1 MKLNIRARLTLQFTY
16 IVTFILILFSFIIY
30 YFSASYREA
39 EFYSRLEKKALTT
52 AKLLIEVKEVDYN
65 LMKII
70 DRNSLNALYN
80 EKVTIYDDKN
90 HQIYNSLDNDSIQI
104 SISFL
109 DEIRLS
115 KNIRYHE
122 DKNEAIGLIFTLK
135 SEKYVVIASA
145 FDNYGRIKLHNL
157 IWIIFVGLIV
167 SIGTTIYTGRIFAY
181 KALKPMSNVVRQVDK
196 ITITSL
202 NMRVN
207 EGNGTDEIAQL
218 AITFNQML
226 ERLESAF
233 EMQRSFVS
241 NASHEL
247 RTPLTSITG
256 QIEVSLMESKTQEEY
271 EAILESVLE
280 DIKNL
285 NALSNGLLDLAK
297 ASSDISAIAL
307 HPLRMDEILWQ
318 TRSELIERK
327 KDYNI
332 SIKFRE
338 TIEDEKEITVLGN
351 DHLLKTAIVNLM
363 DNACKF
369 SPDKSVE
376 IFLSVKGKYIFTQF
390 ADKGIGID
398 PSDMERIFQPFF
410 RAGNAKAVSGNGLGL
425 SLADKIIQIHR
436 GKISIESHFNKGTI
450 VTVYI
455 PFLPDLNKII

>member
-1 MKLNIRARLTLQFTY
+1 MKLNIRSRLTIQFTY

-70 DRNSLNALYN
+70 DRNTLNALDK
-80 EKVTIYDDKN
+80 EVVMIYDSQN

-104 SISFL
+104 SKPFL
-109 DEIRLS
+109 DKIRLLKS
-115 KNIRYHE
+115 IRYHE
-122 DKNEAIGLIFTLK
+122 GKNEAIGLIFTLK
-135 SEKYVVIASA
+135 SDQYAVIASA
-145 FDNYGRIKLHNL
+145 YDNYGRIKLHNL
-157 IWIIFVGLIV
+157 IWIIIVGFFI
-167 SIGTTIYTGRIFAY
+167 SIGLTVYLGRIYANR
-181 KALKPMSNVVRQVDK
+181 ALKPMSDVVKQVDK
-196 ITITSL
+196 INIASL
-202 NMRVN
+202 DMRVN

-256 QIEVSLMESKTQEEY
+256 QIEVSLMKSRTHEEY

-307 HPLRMDEILWQ
+307 HPLRIDEILWQ
-318 TRSELIERK
+318 TRAELIERK

-332 SIKFRE
+332 SIIFSE
-338 TIEDEKEITVLGN
+338 PIEDEKELTVLGN

-369 SPDKSVE
+369 SSDKSVE
-376 IFLSVKGKYIFTQF
+376 IFLYVKGKYTVAEF
-390 ADKGIGID
+390 ADKGVGID
-398 PSDMERIFQPFF
+398 PADMENIFHPFF
-410 RAGNAKAVSGNGLGL
+410 RAKNAKNIAGNGLGL
-425 SLADKIIQIHR
+425 SLTEKIIQIHR
-436 GKISIESHFNKGTI
+436 GTISIESQLHKGTK
-450 VTVYI
+450 VRVSI
-455 PFLPDLNKII
+455 PFLS